1 MIAFDV
7 MRISD
12 SGEFLPLFAVVV
24 NRSKSIRA
32 ASRADPRAVLAS
44 GSPAALTKS

>member
-1 MIAFDV
+1 

-32 ASRADPRAVLAS
+32 AGVVLIQGLSWRQVPPPR
-44 GSPAALTKS
+44 